1 MDFIVTNSAVK
12 PWLAKLPISNAQKFL
27 KIIASGIVTKRGIRE
42 LPILAKNSVLKSKSR
57 LHLAIWILESATI
70 TIKIVAKCLEE
81 DRFQVERDLNRE
93 YRRILTENNIDI
105 AYPQVV
111 VNYSKSKDIDVTPQ
125 DKKSADNFTKKQKKL
140 SKDMDEQ
147 QN

>member
-1 MDFIVTNSAVK
+1 
-12 PWLAKLPISNAQKFL
+12 LL
-27 KIIASGIVTKRGIRE
+27 KDNLNTF
-42 LPILAKNSVLKSKSR
+42 AKNIP
-57 LHLAIWILESATI
+57 AIKEGPYYKGVCMYKDSNV